1 MQNVKLMQ
9 KLGEYIQL
17 AGNIAGFVPEPH
29 VQAIHNLLTRLGAE
43 LQGGRVA
50 VQAQPYAGGG
60 TTVWNPPGSPAKPLA
75 VPGASATTTWQPPQ

>member
-29 VQAIHNLLTRLGAE
+29 VQAIHNLLETLGAQ
-43 LQGGRVA
+43 LQGVHVQQAAPPAPVVHVIWPPKEAHITGSA
-50 VQAQPYAGGG
+50 VSI
-60 TTVWNPPGSPAKPLA
+60 WNP
-75 VPGASATTTWQPPQ
+75 